1 MGQQF
6 LLEIEGRPQ
15 AKLKNGAFL
24 RRFDFSLG
32 SMQRQRTHILSLNA
46 LYPYLHTLY
55 GTMHIDDNPE
65 RFGKIGLRIEIIGH
79 DERMVGRSQRMDT
92 VERIN
97 ADIIII
103 QTAGHDIPPQMENL
117 DTIGSHFERTSRIVP
132 KALIGQHQRPTLPH
146 GLDDLR

>member
-1 MGQQF
+1 
-6 LLEIEGRPQ
+6 
-15 AKLKNGAFL
+15 
-24 RRFDFSLG
+24 
-32 SMQRQRTHILSLNA
+32 MQRQRTHILSLNA
-46 LYPYLHTLY
+46 LHPYPHPLY

-65 RFGKIGLRIEIIGH
+65 RFGKIGLRIETIGH
-79 DERMVGRSQRMDT
+79 DERVFGRSQRMDA

-117 DTIGSHFERTSRIVP
+117 DTIGSHFDRTGRIVP
-132 KALIGQHQRPTLPH
+132 KALIGQLQRPTVPH